1 MIIIK
6 DLLDPVAWC
15 WFSLL
20 LLGLC
25 LVWWRKRGLGIAI
38 LSLMLAWCAAE
49 LFRVP
54 ARLLASLEAPYLG
67 KDVESWEADTLAE
80 EVDAVVMLGGLLTP
94 SAEFSGAHYADS
106 VDRLITAV
114 TVALRTGKPL
124 VLGGGVASQRVEL
137 REPDYEKRWLQAWGL
152 DELVVEDLG
161 SVRNTYDEIVNA
173 RAMASERGW
182 KKVALVTSAW
192 HMRRAAKVCERQ
204 DFPIAVVAADFQGTA
219 EFRHG
224 RSRLLP
230 SAESAIFVR
239 LWVSECV
246 GGVYYSLREVVGSKL

>member
-94 SAEFSGAHYADS
+94 SAEFSGAHYANS

-246 GGVYYSLREVVGSKL
+246 GGVYYSLREAVGSKL